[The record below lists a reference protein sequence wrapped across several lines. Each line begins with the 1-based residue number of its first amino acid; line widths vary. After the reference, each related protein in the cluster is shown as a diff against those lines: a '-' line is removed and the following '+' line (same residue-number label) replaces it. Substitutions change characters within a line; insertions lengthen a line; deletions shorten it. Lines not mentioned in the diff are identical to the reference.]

1 MDLTKLNEKTIL
13 SDEVFE
19 EIFSQKDEIYK
30 AKLLLSAQEVAERF
44 HVKGKFDQ
52 MVKAYKRV
60 DRETKQKKKQE
71 FSSMDNYTNF
81 DGPYENM
88 YCGSWIA
95 GETGIYA
102 QNMATVEQIACYHP
116 ILPIERL
123 KNLETGEEQI
133 KLAFKR
139 NGRWEEII
147 VPKVMITSAGKIVA
161 LSGRGV
167 AVTSENAK
175 LLVRYLSDVENR
187 NTGQIEVQYSSSKL
201 GWIKKEFLPYDTEI
215 TFDGD
220 SRFRQLFESIGE
232 HGNRDKWYEH
242 VKSLRKSG
250 RMEIKL
256 MLAASFASV
265 LLHQVGALPFFVDLW
280 GETEGGKAQPLD
292 TNIITP
298 NGIKKMGEMKVGD
311 FVIGCDGKPHKVTGV
326 YPQGKKDVYE
336 VSFSDG
342 TKTRC
347 CKEHLWTVSTITRRN
362 HNRGTIVMSLEEI
375 IKSRIKKGKAY
386 NFRIPVCN
394 PVEFESNQK
403 LPIDSYL
410 LGTLIGDGCLTMKEN
425 ERRGTYLYFSNM
437 ESDVLE
443 RVNLKLLERD
453 CELKRNTYTQCQYI
467 ISGKGKID
475 LEKDLKSLGLNGKS
489 ADRFIPDCYK
499 FSSISERKELLAGL
513 FDTDGSVE
521 KFGKY
526 EYCTKS
532 KQLANDIQSLCRSL
546 GYRAT
551 LRTYERKGYE
561 YYITVLT
568 DEEIFKSD
576 KHKEKADLHKI
587 KRNRAV
593 TRNEMS
599 IVDVKKVGYEECQC
613 IMVDSKEHT
622 YLCDDYIVTHNTVT
636 LMLAASV
643 WANPAESAYI
653 GDFKTTDVALEA
665 KANMLNHLPMIL
677 DDTSKKNRRIE
688 ENFEGVVYDLCSGK
702 GKTRSNR
709 DIGINTE
716 NHWNNCILTNGER
729 PMTSYVNQGGAINR
743 ILEIE
748 CGEKVYSDPQL
759 TADTLKQNYGFSGK
773 DFVEVIKAMGA
784 DAVRE
789 IQKDFQQKLF
799 DDEKMQKQSI
809 SLSIILTAD
818 KIATD
823 TLFKDGQYISID
835 EAKKVLIDRNE
846 LSDNERCYRYIMDKV
861 AMNGMRFDADTNCEK
876 WGIIENGYAVF
887 YNQSFDELCK
897 SGGFSKKSFLSWA
910 AKKKIIVQ
918 SGGKN
923 TKSTRINGN
932 VVRCVWLKIEE
943 MPEFEIDEK
952 GIIQI
957 DEQMELPFE

>member
-19 EIFSQKDEIYK
+19 EIFSQEDEIYK
-30 AKLLLSAQEVAERF
+30 ARLLLSAQEVAERF
-44 HVKGKFDQ
+44 RVKGKFDQ
-52 MVKAYKRV
+52 MVKAYNRV
-60 DRETKQKKKQE
+60 DRETRQRKKQQQAAGIN
-71 FSSMDNYTNF
+71 NYTDF
-81 DGPYENM
+81 EGPYENM

-139 NGRWEEII
+139 NRRWEEII
-147 VPKVMITSAGKIVA
+147 IPKTMITSASKIVA

-187 NTGQIEVQYSSSKL
+187 NTSQIAVQYSSSKL

-220 SRFRQLFESIGE
+220 SRFRQLFENIGE

-242 VKSLRKSG
+242 VKNLRKSG
-250 RMEIKL
+250 RMETKL

-265 LLHQVGALPFFVDLW
+265 LIHQIGALPFFVDLW
-280 GETEGGKAQPLD
+280 GETEGGK
-292 TNIITP
+292 
-298 NGIKKMGEMKVGD
+298 
-311 FVIGCDGKPHKVTGV
+311 
-326 YPQGKKDVYE
+326 
-336 VSFSDG
+336 
-342 TKTRC
+342 
-347 CKEHLWTVSTITRRN
+347 
-362 HNRGTIVMSLEEI
+362 
-375 IKSRIKKGKAY
+375 
-386 NFRIPVCN
+386 
-394 PVEFESNQK
+394 
-403 LPIDSYL
+403 
-410 LGTLIGDGCLTMKEN
+410 
-425 ERRGTYLYFSNM
+425 
-437 ESDVLE
+437 
-443 RVNLKLLERD
+443 
-453 CELKRNTYTQCQYI
+453 
-467 ISGKGKID
+467 
-475 LEKDLKSLGLNGKS
+475 
-489 ADRFIPDCYK
+489 
-499 FSSISERKELLAGL
+499 
-513 FDTDGSVE
+513 
-521 KFGKY
+521 
-526 EYCTKS
+526 
-532 KQLANDIQSLCRSL
+532 
-546 GYRAT
+546 
-551 LRTYERKGYE
+551 
-561 YYITVLT
+561 
-568 DEEIFKSD
+568 
-576 KHKEKADLHKI
+576 
-587 KRNRAV
+587 
-593 TRNEMS
+593 
-599 IVDVKKVGYEECQC
+599 
-613 IMVDSKEHT
+613 
-622 YLCDDYIVTHNTVT
+622 TVT

-716 NHWNNCILTNGER
+716 SHWNNCILTNGER
-729 PMTSYVNQGGAINR
+729 PLTSYVNQGGAINR

-748 CGEKVYSDPQL
+748 CGEKVYEDPQQ
-759 TADTLKQNYGFSGK
+759 TADTLKQNYGFAGK

-789 IQKDFQQKLF
+789 IQKDFQQQLF

-823 TLFKDGQYISID
+823 ALFKDGQYISID

-876 WGIIENGYAVF
+876 WGVIRDYVDKDAFKGKYAVF
-887 YNQSFDELCK
+887 YPQSLDELCK
-897 SGGFSKKSFLSWA
+897 IGGVSKKAFLSWA
-910 AKKKIIVQ
+910 NKK
-918 SGGKN
+918 SLLSHSAGKN
-923 TKSTRINGN
+923 TKPTKINGT
-932 VVRCVWLKIEE
+932 VCKCVWLKIEE
-943 MPEFEIDEK
+943 VSEVETDEN
-952 GIIQI
+952 GFIQV
-957 DEQMELPFE
+957 DEQMELPFD

>member
-1 MDLTKLNEKTIL
+1 MHLTEMNEKTIL

-19 EIFSQKDEIYK
+19 EIFSQEDEIYK
-30 AKLLLSAQEVAERF
+30 ARLLLSAQEVAERF

-60 DRETKQKKKQE
+60 DRETKQKKKQQQTAG
-71 FSSMDNYTNF
+71 MNNYTDF

-147 VPKVMITSAGKIVA
+147 IPKTMITSASKIVA

-187 NTGQIEVQYSSSKL
+187 NTGKIAVQYSSSKL

-220 SRFRQLFESIGE
+220 TRFRQLFESIGE
-232 HGNRDKWYEH
+232 HGNRAKWYEH
-242 VKSLRKSG
+242 VKELRKTG
-250 RMEIKL
+250 RMETKL

-265 LLHQVGALPFFVDLW
+265 LIHQIGALPFFVDLW
-280 GETEGGKAQPLD
+280 GETEGGK
-292 TNIITP
+292 
-298 NGIKKMGEMKVGD
+298 
-311 FVIGCDGKPHKVTGV
+311 
-326 YPQGKKDVYE
+326 
-336 VSFSDG
+336 
-342 TKTRC
+342 
-347 CKEHLWTVSTITRRN
+347 
-362 HNRGTIVMSLEEI
+362 
-375 IKSRIKKGKAY
+375 
-386 NFRIPVCN
+386 
-394 PVEFESNQK
+394 
-403 LPIDSYL
+403 
-410 LGTLIGDGCLTMKEN
+410 
-425 ERRGTYLYFSNM
+425 
-437 ESDVLE
+437 
-443 RVNLKLLERD
+443 
-453 CELKRNTYTQCQYI
+453 
-467 ISGKGKID
+467 
-475 LEKDLKSLGLNGKS
+475 
-489 ADRFIPDCYK
+489 
-499 FSSISERKELLAGL
+499 
-513 FDTDGSVE
+513 
-521 KFGKY
+521 
-526 EYCTKS
+526 
-532 KQLANDIQSLCRSL
+532 
-546 GYRAT
+546 
-551 LRTYERKGYE
+551 
-561 YYITVLT
+561 
-568 DEEIFKSD
+568 
-576 KHKEKADLHKI
+576 
-587 KRNRAV
+587 
-593 TRNEMS
+593 
-599 IVDVKKVGYEECQC
+599 
-613 IMVDSKEHT
+613 
-622 YLCDDYIVTHNTVT
+622 TVT

-709 DIGINTE
+709 DIGINAE

-729 PMTSYVNQGGAINR
+729 PLTSYVNQGGAINR

-748 CGEKVYSDPQL
+748 CGEKVYADPQL
-759 TADTLKQNYGFSGK
+759 TADTLKQNYGFAGK

-789 IQKDFQQKLF
+789 IQKDFQQQLF

-846 LSDNERCYRYIMDKV
+846 LSDNERCYRYILDKI
-861 AMNGMRFDADTNCEK
+861 AMNGTRFDADTACEK
-876 WGIIENGYAVF
+876 WGIIEHGYVFF
-887 YNQSFDELCK
+887 YNQAFDELCK
-897 SGGFSKKSFLSWA
+897 SGGFSKRSFLSWGV
-910 AKKKIIVQ
+910 KKKVVETDSRGNPTKQKKID
-918 SGGKN
+918 GKN
-923 TKSTRINGN
+923 N
-932 VVRCVWLKIEE
+932 RCVCLKL
-943 MPEFEIDEK
+943 DD
-952 GIIQI
+952 GISVDDNGFISVNESVQ
-957 DEQMELPFE
+957 EELPFQ

>member
-19 EIFSQKDEIYK
+19 EIFSQEDEIYK
-30 AKLLLSAQEVAERF
+30 ARLLLSAQEVAERF
-44 HVKGKFDQ
+44 RVKGKFDQ
-52 MVKAYKRV
+52 MVKAYNRV
-60 DRETKQKKKQE
+60 DRETRQRKKQQQAAGIN
-71 FSSMDNYTNF
+71 NYTDF
-81 DGPYENM
+81 EGPYENM

-139 NGRWEEII
+139 NRRWEEII
-147 VPKVMITSAGKIVA
+147 IPKTMITSASKIVA
-161 LSGRGV
+161 LSSRGV

-187 NTGQIEVQYSSSKL
+187 NTSQIAVQYSSSKL

-220 SRFRQLFESIGE
+220 SRFRQLFENIGE

-242 VKSLRKSG
+242 VKNLRKSG
-250 RMEIKL
+250 RMETKL

-265 LLHQVGALPFFVDLW
+265 LIHQIGALPFFVDLW
-280 GETEGGKAQPLD
+280 GETEGGK
-292 TNIITP
+292 
-298 NGIKKMGEMKVGD
+298 
-311 FVIGCDGKPHKVTGV
+311 
-326 YPQGKKDVYE
+326 
-336 VSFSDG
+336 
-342 TKTRC
+342 
-347 CKEHLWTVSTITRRN
+347 
-362 HNRGTIVMSLEEI
+362 
-375 IKSRIKKGKAY
+375 
-386 NFRIPVCN
+386 
-394 PVEFESNQK
+394 
-403 LPIDSYL
+403 
-410 LGTLIGDGCLTMKEN
+410 
-425 ERRGTYLYFSNM
+425 
-437 ESDVLE
+437 
-443 RVNLKLLERD
+443 
-453 CELKRNTYTQCQYI
+453 
-467 ISGKGKID
+467 
-475 LEKDLKSLGLNGKS
+475 
-489 ADRFIPDCYK
+489 
-499 FSSISERKELLAGL
+499 
-513 FDTDGSVE
+513 
-521 KFGKY
+521 
-526 EYCTKS
+526 
-532 KQLANDIQSLCRSL
+532 
-546 GYRAT
+546 
-551 LRTYERKGYE
+551 
-561 YYITVLT
+561 
-568 DEEIFKSD
+568 
-576 KHKEKADLHKI
+576 
-587 KRNRAV
+587 
-593 TRNEMS
+593 
-599 IVDVKKVGYEECQC
+599 
-613 IMVDSKEHT
+613 
-622 YLCDDYIVTHNTVT
+622 TVT

-716 NHWNNCILTNGER
+716 SHWNNCILTNGER
-729 PMTSYVNQGGAINR
+729 PLTSYVNQGGAINR

-748 CGEKVYSDPQL
+748 CGEKVYEDPQQ
-759 TADTLKQNYGFSGK
+759 TADTLKQNYGFAGK

-789 IQKDFQQKLF
+789 IQKDFQQQLF

-823 TLFKDGQYISID
+823 ALFKDGQYISID

-876 WGIIENGYAVF
+876 WGVIRDYVDKDAFKGKYAVF
-887 YNQSFDELCK
+887 YPQSLDELCK
-897 SGGFSKKSFLSWA
+897 IGGFSKKAFLSWA
-910 AKKKIIVQ
+910 NKK
-918 SGGKN
+918 SLLSHSAGKN
-923 TKSTRINGN
+923 TKPTKINGT
-932 VVRCVWLKIEE
+932 VCKCVWLKIEE
-943 MPEFEIDEK
+943 VSEVETDEN
-952 GIIQI
+952 GFIQV
-957 DEQMELPFE
+957 DEQMELPFD

>member
-1 MDLTKLNEKTIL
+1 MDLTKMNEKTIL

-19 EIFSQKDEIYK
+19 EIFSQEDEIYK
-30 AKLLLSAQEVAERF
+30 ARLLLSAQEVAERF

-52 MVKAYKRV
+52 IVKAYKRV
-60 DRETKQKKKQE
+60 DRETKQRKKQQQTAG
-71 FSSMDNYTNF
+71 MNNYTDF
-81 DGPYENM
+81 EGPYENM

-147 VPKVMITSAGKIVA
+147 VPKVMITSASKIVA

-187 NTGQIEVQYSSSKL
+187 NTNQIAVQYSSSKL

-220 SRFRQLFESIGE
+220 SRFRQLFENIGE
-232 HGNRDKWYEH
+232 HGNRAKWYEH
-242 VKSLRKSG
+242 VKSLRQSG

-256 MLAASFASV
+256 VLAASFASV
-265 LLHQVGALPFFVDLW
+265 LIHQIGALPFFVDLW
-280 GETEGGKAQPLD
+280 GETEGGK
-292 TNIITP
+292 
-298 NGIKKMGEMKVGD
+298 
-311 FVIGCDGKPHKVTGV
+311 
-326 YPQGKKDVYE
+326 
-336 VSFSDG
+336 
-342 TKTRC
+342 
-347 CKEHLWTVSTITRRN
+347 
-362 HNRGTIVMSLEEI
+362 
-375 IKSRIKKGKAY
+375 
-386 NFRIPVCN
+386 
-394 PVEFESNQK
+394 
-403 LPIDSYL
+403 
-410 LGTLIGDGCLTMKEN
+410 
-425 ERRGTYLYFSNM
+425 
-437 ESDVLE
+437 
-443 RVNLKLLERD
+443 
-453 CELKRNTYTQCQYI
+453 
-467 ISGKGKID
+467 
-475 LEKDLKSLGLNGKS
+475 
-489 ADRFIPDCYK
+489 
-499 FSSISERKELLAGL
+499 
-513 FDTDGSVE
+513 
-521 KFGKY
+521 
-526 EYCTKS
+526 
-532 KQLANDIQSLCRSL
+532 
-546 GYRAT
+546 
-551 LRTYERKGYE
+551 
-561 YYITVLT
+561 
-568 DEEIFKSD
+568 
-576 KHKEKADLHKI
+576 
-587 KRNRAV
+587 
-593 TRNEMS
+593 
-599 IVDVKKVGYEECQC
+599 
-613 IMVDSKEHT
+613 
-622 YLCDDYIVTHNTVT
+622 TVT

-716 NHWNNCILTNGER
+716 SHWNNCILTNGER
-729 PMTSYVNQGGAINR
+729 PLTSYVNQGGAINR

-748 CGEKVYSDPQL
+748 CGEKVYEDPQQ
-759 TADTLKQNYGFSGK
+759 TADTLKQNYGFAGK
-773 DFVEVIKAMGA
+773 DFVEAIKAMGA

-789 IQKDFQQKLF
+789 IQKDFQQQLF

-846 LSDNERCYRYIMDKV
+846 LSDNERCYRYILDKV
-861 AMNGMRFDADTNCEK
+861 AMNGTRFDADTACEK
-876 WGIIENGYAVF
+876 WGIIEHGYVFF
-887 YNQSFDELCK
+887 YNQAFDELCK
-897 SGGFSKKSFLSWA
+897 SGGFSKRSFLSWGV
-910 AKKKIIVQ
+910 KKKVVETDSRGNPTKQKKID
-918 SGGKN
+918 GKN
-923 TKSTRINGN
+923 N
-932 VVRCVWLKIEE
+932 RCVCLKLDDGISVDDNGFISVD
-943 MPEFEIDEK
+943 EFNQE
-952 GIIQI
+952 
-957 DEQMELPFE
+957 ELPFT

>member
-1 MDLTKLNEKTIL
+1 
-13 SDEVFE
+13 
-19 EIFSQKDEIYK
+19 
-30 AKLLLSAQEVAERF
+30 
-44 HVKGKFDQ
+44 
-52 MVKAYKRV
+52 MVKAYKKV

-71 FSSMDNYTNF
+71 SAGTNNYTNF
-81 DGPYENM
+81 DGPYDDM
-88 YCGSWIA
+88 YCGSWLA
-95 GETGIYA
+95 GENGVYA
-102 QNMATVEQIACYHP
+102 QNMSQVEQIACYHP

-147 VPKVMITSAGKIVA
+147 VPKVMITSASKIVA

-187 NTGQIEVQYSSSKL
+187 NTGQIAVQYSSSKL

-242 VKSLRKSG
+242 VKELRKTG
-250 RMEIKL
+250 RMETKL

-265 LLHQVGALPFFVDLW
+265 LIHQIGALPFFVDLW
-280 GETEGGKAQPLD
+280 GETEGGK
-292 TNIITP
+292 
-298 NGIKKMGEMKVGD
+298 
-311 FVIGCDGKPHKVTGV
+311 
-326 YPQGKKDVYE
+326 
-336 VSFSDG
+336 
-342 TKTRC
+342 
-347 CKEHLWTVSTITRRN
+347 
-362 HNRGTIVMSLEEI
+362 
-375 IKSRIKKGKAY
+375 
-386 NFRIPVCN
+386 
-394 PVEFESNQK
+394 
-403 LPIDSYL
+403 
-410 LGTLIGDGCLTMKEN
+410 
-425 ERRGTYLYFSNM
+425 
-437 ESDVLE
+437 
-443 RVNLKLLERD
+443 
-453 CELKRNTYTQCQYI
+453 
-467 ISGKGKID
+467 
-475 LEKDLKSLGLNGKS
+475 
-489 ADRFIPDCYK
+489 
-499 FSSISERKELLAGL
+499 
-513 FDTDGSVE
+513 
-521 KFGKY
+521 
-526 EYCTKS
+526 
-532 KQLANDIQSLCRSL
+532 
-546 GYRAT
+546 
-551 LRTYERKGYE
+551 
-561 YYITVLT
+561 
-568 DEEIFKSD
+568 
-576 KHKEKADLHKI
+576 
-587 KRNRAV
+587 
-593 TRNEMS
+593 
-599 IVDVKKVGYEECQC
+599 
-613 IMVDSKEHT
+613 
-622 YLCDDYIVTHNTVT
+622 TVT

-709 DIGINTE
+709 DIGINAE

-729 PMTSYVNQGGAINR
+729 PLTSYVNQGGAINR

-748 CGEKVYSDPQL
+748 CGEKVYADPQQ
-759 TADTLKQNYGFSGK
+759 TADTLKQNYGFAGK

-789 IQKDFQQKLF
+789 IQKDFQEQLF

-861 AMNGMRFDADTNCEK
+861 AMNGMRFDDDTNCEK
-876 WGIIENGYAVF
+876 WGIIKDGYAVF
-887 YNQSFDELCK
+887 YTQSLDELCK
-897 SGGFSKKSFLSWA
+897 IGGFSKKAFLSWA
-910 AKKKIIVQ
+910 NKKNLL
-918 SGGKN
+918 SHSNGAN
-923 TKSTRINGN
+923 TKPTRINGT
-932 VVRCVWLKIEE
+932 VCKCVWLKIEE
-943 MPEFEIDEK
+943 VSEVETDENGWIK
-952 GIIQI
+952 V
-957 DEQMELPFE
+957 DEQMKLPFD